1 MCLGFQCPASAMLR
15 HDAAELVCRHM
26 PCFETC
32 CLSSCES
39 FSCPEGYAKKIR
51 AQDFSC
57 AAGYCSTTDLLT
69 CCNVDLWYPNVLV
82 PLLIFAFTG
91 LTCVWAQGQRCQKER
106 LSRRRKFSV
115 LYFTVLFAW
124 DVCDQTASWWFW
136 QYTGD
141 VGASF
146 VVQGL
151 AMMSAMLGTVV
162 ILLAFFAGL
171 FMTTSQLLDQHGPEI
186 CYSMAAGCADVIMLV
201 CVFIFEMEGLDEGSW
216 IKVLNLIATLI
227 DFILKVLQ
235 AAGALF
241 GATREEES
249 HEDSLLAP
257 E

>member
-1 MCLGFQCPASAMLR
+1 L
-15 HDAAELVCRHM
+15 
-26 PCFETC
+26 
-32 CLSSCES
+32 
-39 FSCPEGYAKKIR
+39 EGYSKKPHAK
-51 AQDFSC
+51 DFNC
-57 AAGYCSTTDLLT
+57 QAGYCSSTDLLT

-91 LTCVWAQGQRCQKER
+91 FTCVWAQGQRCRKER

-151 AMMSAMLGTVV
+151 AMMSAMMGTLI

-171 FMTTSQLLDQHGPEI
+171 FMTTSQLLDQHAPELM
-186 CYSMAAGCADVIMLV
+186 YSVAAGCADVIMLV
-201 CVFIFEMEGLDEGSW
+201 CVFIFETEGLDEGSW

-241 GATREEES
+241 GAVREED
-249 HEDSLLAP
+249 EDPLLDTLQ